1 MKTNIPKELQEK
13 LDRAQLEHENGQCI
27 SFDTAEEAIKWIEEL

>member
-1 MKTNIPKELQEK
+1 MEITRDLQEM